1 MEEKRKISSRGQKA
15 MTVLLDPILVEAFQD
30 IENRYT
36 NEWKSSKVEEG
47 VKRERAYVAVQVI
60 DDLKT
65 QLQTYVDRGRVADK
79 QMQKD
84 S

>member
-1 MEEKRKISSRGQKA
+1 M
-15 MTVLLDPILVEAFQD
+15 VLLDPILVEAFQD